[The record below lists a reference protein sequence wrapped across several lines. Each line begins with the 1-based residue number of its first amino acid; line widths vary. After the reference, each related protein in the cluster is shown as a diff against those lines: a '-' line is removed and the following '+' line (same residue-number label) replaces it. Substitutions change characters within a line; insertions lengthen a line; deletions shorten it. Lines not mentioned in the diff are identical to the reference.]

1 MLQSSNCCRWGL
13 AEQLVSLAFHTSEHH
28 SLHSTHFSTP
38 SGTPLEGS
46 NDKNN
51 ARRKQNASTLVHL
64 PCECGGERSMY
75 PCLYVCVCVSECVCV
90 KGATVR
96 QESQT
101 QSTLPSGDHCSPS
114 RSLVSV
120 SKCCKQT
127 LMLSNQSAQEAC
139 TPHKQIFISQ
149 LNPLLKD
156 QTKGHHERILSPCT
170 HCY

>member
-1 MLQSSNCCRWGL
+1 MSITPSIQ
-13 AEQLVSLAFHTSEHH
+13 HTSAHPVEPLWKEVMTKTMHVE
-28 SLHSTHFSTP
+28 SKMRLHSFTYHVSV
-38 SGTPLEGS
+38 GVRG
-46 NDKNN
+46 
-51 ARRKQNASTLVHL
+51 ACIHV
-64 PCECGGERSMY
+64 CM
-75 PCLYVCVCVSECVCV
+75 CVCVSECVCV
-90 KGATVR
+90 KGVTVR

-149 LNPLLKD
+149 LNPLLKG